1 MKKQAQLTLLFIV
14 GFSFFLKA
22 QCPDLN
28 LEVRPDTALF
38 LSCTNKNVILK
49 GTSNT
54 TGTTYAWSNGSVND
68 NITVYETGDYT
79 LIATAN
85 GCSVPKTITVT
96 EDKTKPTVSI
106 ITQPSLGTL
115 TCATTTVFLEAVTN
129 NAFIKWSTNST
140 NATISVSTPETYT
153 VTATHP
159 LTGCTDMASYTV
171 KQDLSKPENVKIITA
186 CNGTDVALVASS
198 TTPSTTFNWDKGI
211 QPPPNGTVGTA
222 FATNPINLSGTYT
235 VIVTLPATGCTT
247 TLSKIVDIANLQ
259 PADISGNLSLCGS
272 PSTTL
277 TAVGGTAADA
287 YLWSKNGVIIPNVI
301 TSFLVVTQAGF
312 YSVRITGEGGCM
324 GTKEVEVKGSTLSVS
339 LGDDKPIC
347 GTGTVELK
355 PVVTGGSATHYLW
368 SNGKT
373 DPTIIVGAGTYS
385 VTVSNASNCG
395 ASDEII
401 VSSSTVLPT
410 PYVGTGTFC
419 GCGQVVAKARR
430 QPSVAGKMF
439 VWYDNPNRTGTP
451 LPSTMS
457 PEGDVSLL
465 ASTTSRTVWAFEKEG
480 DCYSVGAQVVLT
492 VFPIP
497 PIAPSVSG
505 TDIRSCGSS
514 TVTVKPSAAGHTAEL
529 WSTANQ
535 TPGTQ
540 LVLGADGSY
549 TTSVNQTV
557 FAHEIQ
563 STTCGSGDVL
573 RCYGPATT
581 IVLIVYPV
589 PTVNAGADVSICT
602 GSSTILK
609 ATVSGGVSP
618 YTYKWSNG
626 SLTESTTVLEAK
638 TYTVEVTDKN
648 SCKATDD
655 VIVKNGAGFTF
666 TYTKTDIKCYGD
678 RNGTIIIT
686 PSITGNFKYSRNGGT
701 DFQTSNIFDY
711 LSAKPYNIVVKL
723 VGSDCVNTQTI
734 EIKQPEELKSTIRI
748 KQITCN
754 NANNGLFVV
763 SPVGGT
769 APYQYKLNN
778 GDFQADNAFINLSE
792 GIYNI
797 KVKDANGCTYIFE
810 NLKITNPRPLKLTF
824 DLIEH
829 NRCKGYSEGKIH
841 TRASGGNGFEK
852 YTIDNGTT
860 FQKSPNFSG
869 LAAGTYIV
877 FAVDWLGCESN
888 KETVVLKQPSGL
900 DYTITKSDA
909 TCYDGRDGKIIISST
924 PTGSTSPHY
933 YSADDGDNW
942 QLSNTFSNLK
952 AKTYIV
958 RIRDDNW
965 CLSHKQSV
973 KIEQPSAISFK
984 TTQTG
989 ASCLVYNDGT
999 LKVSDIKGGSGAPY
1013 QYSKDNGATW
1023 QSDNNFTGLKPAVY
1037 RVRVKD
1043 SKGCIS
1049 HICDVTIEKSSA
1061 PTFSIVIEDISCGHQ
1076 ANGVIGITKV
1086 KGGSSPY
1093 KYSCDGGTSYQTSN
1107 SFTTL
1112 TAGKYKIIV
1121 KDFKGCLSN
1130 TEEVTIVNKCPYKNT
1145 SYLAQVK
1152 PTQLIPVV
1160 MWKVTPNPTSDV
1172 IQVSVTSLT
1181 EREQEFV
1188 FFNMY
1193 GQPLK
1198 TEKRSLVKGEQN
1210 IIFDCT
1216 EMPSGF
1222 YQVTTTGSYSR
1233 NLIMR
1238 FLKM

>member
-28 LEVRPDTALF
+28 LEIRPDTALF

-79 LIATAN
+79 LTATAN

-106 ITQPSLGTL
+106 ITQPSSGTL
-115 TCATTTVFLEAVTN
+115 TCGATTVFLEAVTN
-129 NAFIKWSTNST
+129 NAFIQWSTNAT

-159 LTGCTDMASYTV
+159 LTGCTEMASYTV
-171 KQDLSKPENVKIITA
+171 TQDLSKPENVKIITA
-186 CNGTDVALVASS
+186 CNGTDAALVASS

-235 VIVTLPATGCTT
+235 VTVTLPATGCTT
-247 TLSKIVDIANLQ
+247 VVSKIVGITNLQ
-259 PADISGNLSLCGS
+259 PANISGNLSLCGS
-272 PSTTL
+272 PSTML
-277 TAVGGTAADA
+277 TAIGGTATDA
-287 YLWSKNGVIIPNVI
+287 YLWSKGGVIIPNVI
-301 TSFLVVTQAGF
+301 SSSIEVTQAGI

-355 PVVTGGSATHYLW
+355 PVVTGGTATNYLW

-385 VTVSNASNCG
+385 VTVSNANNCG

-430 QPSVAGKMF
+430 QPSVAGKIF
-439 VWYDNPNRTGTP
+439 VWYDNPDRTGTP

-457 PEGDVSLL
+457 PEEDVSLL

-505 TDIRSCGSS
+505 TDVRGCGSA
-514 TVTVKPSAAGHTAEL
+514 TVTVKPSASGHTAEL

-549 TTSVNQTV
+549 TTSVSQTV

-589 PTVNAGADVSICT
+589 PTVIAGADVSICT
-602 GSSTILK
+602 GGSTILTTT
-609 ATVSGGVSP
+609 AIGGTAP
-618 YTYKWSNG
+618 YTYSWSNG
-626 SLTESTTVLEAK
+626 ATTASTTVSEAK
-638 TYTVEVTDKN
+638 KYIVDITDAN
-648 SCKATDD
+648 GCKATDD

-678 RNGTIIIT
+678 RNGIILIT
-686 PSITGNFKYSRNGGT
+686 PSMAGNFKYSRNGGT
-701 DFQTSNIFDY
+701 DFQTSPIFDY
-711 LSAKPYNIVVKL
+711 LLAKSYNIVVKL
-723 VGSDCVNTQTI
+723 VGSDCVSTQTI
-734 EIKQPEELKSTIRI
+734 EIKQPDELKPTL
-748 KQITCN
+748 KMNQITCN
-754 NANNGLFVV
+754 NANNGLLIVN
-763 SPVGGT
+763 PVGGT

-778 GDFQADNAFINLSE
+778 GDFQADNAFINLRE
-792 GIYNI
+792 GIYDI
-797 KVKDANGCTYIFE
+797 KVKDANGCIYNFE

-829 NRCKGYSEGKIH
+829 LRCNGYTDGKIH
-841 TRASGGNGFEK
+841 TRSTGGSGYEK
-852 YTIDNGTT
+852 YTVDNGAT

-877 FAVDWLGCESN
+877 FAKDWLGCESN
-888 KETVVLKQPSGL
+888 KETVVLKQPDAIGFT
-900 DYTITKSDA
+900 TIKMDA
-909 TCYDGRDGKIIISST
+909 SCYESRDGKITIT
-924 PTGSTSPHY
+924 ATGGKNPLY
-933 YSADDGDNW
+933 YSADEGDNW
-942 QLSNTFSNLK
+942 QLSNMFSNLK
-952 AKTYIV
+952 ARTYIIRV
-958 RIRDDNW
+958 RDANG
-965 CLSHKQSV
+965 CLSPKQSV

-984 TTQTG
+984 TTQTD

-999 LKVSDIKGGSGAPY
+999 LKVSDIKGGSGSPY
-1013 QYSKDNGATW
+1013 KYSKDNGATW

-1049 HICDVTIEKSSA
+1049 HSCDVTIEKSSA
-1061 PTFSIVIEDISCGHQ
+1061 PTFSIIKEDISCGHQ
-1076 ANGVIGITKV
+1076 ANGVMAITKV
-1086 KGGSSPY
+1086 RGGTSPY
-1093 KYSCDGGTSYQTSN
+1093 KYSIDGGANYQTSN
-1107 SFTTL
+1107 SFTAQR
-1112 TAGKYKIIV
+1112 AGKYVIIV

-1130 TEEVTIVNKCPYKNT
+1130 TEEVTIVNKCPYRNT
-1145 SYLAQVK
+1145 GSLIQVK